1 MPAKAKSK
9 IIAVSLDNT
18 TLNFDDTEGVE
29 PDFDKVKED
38 VKLDDVQPD
47 DDKIEIPIKEKKPRA
62 KAKPKAKHAEGI
74 DARAAQESTLLPV
87 VEPVVEPIIETPLK
101 TEKKQVELVECPD
114 CKKKLSAKTY
124 KYNHVHNCPA
134 KRFTPP
140 TTEPVIEQPPEAD
153 IIQPTEPEIQ
163 PYDFEPV
170 TCRGHLCPSSLKE
183 LALVKQPSVRELRA
197 QKRRMMI
204 DSLMKDAF

>member
-18 TLNFDDTEGVE
+18 TLNFDDTEAVE
-29 PDFDKVKED
+29 PEFNKVMED

-47 DDKIEIPIKEKKPRA
+47 DVQPAIPIVEKKPRA
-62 KAKPKAKHAEGI
+62 KAKPKAK
-74 DARAAQESTLLPV
+74 PV
-87 VEPVVEPIIETPLK
+87 VEPVVEQVVEPIEEAPLK
-101 TEKKQVELVECPD
+101 AEKKQVELVECPD

-140 TTEPVIEQPPEAD
+140 ATEQVITRTEAD

-163 PYDFEPV
+163 PYVFEPV
-170 TCRGHLCPSSLKE
+170 L
-183 LALVKQPSVRELRA
+183 KQPSVRELRA

-204 DSLMKDAF
+204 DSLMANAF